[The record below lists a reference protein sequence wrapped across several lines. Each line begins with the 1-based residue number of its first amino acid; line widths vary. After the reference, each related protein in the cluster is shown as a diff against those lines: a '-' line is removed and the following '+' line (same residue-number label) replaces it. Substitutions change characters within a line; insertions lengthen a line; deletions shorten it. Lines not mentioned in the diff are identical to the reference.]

1 MRASA
6 ELFELIKSL
15 SKSEKR
21 FFKLHSALQSGE
33 KNYLRL
39 FDFVDSME
47 VYDEDE
53 VQRHFKGEKFIKHL
67 PSEKNHLYKLIL
79 KSLRSFHGENSVS
92 SILKQE
98 IKNIEILYNK
108 ALFHECS
115 KFLVRAKKLAIE
127 YEKFYYLFELINW
140 EKTLLEEAYEQGE
153 FTKDLDGLIR
163 EEMDV
168 LERLRNLAAY
178 HALYAKI
185 NYVFRSG
192 GYARTDEN
200 KAIVNEI
207 VNHPLIKGK
216 NTALSKRAASIC
228 YYTQGFCNMAGGDYA
243 TAIEKFRRVK
253 EILDALPHLRA
264 DLSKRYVRTLGNLSM
279 CLIDTSEINEAKQ
292 LIEEMRKLR
301 DTKGFDT
308 QDVQLSIFR
317 HCALA
322 DLQLCHKTGDFKK
335 GVRDVEA
342 MLRHLA
348 DYEGA
353 LHKEQELIF
362 FYQVAYIYF
371 GAGEFSK
378 ALHWI
383 NKLLNDNETTLRQD
397 IYSYVRLFNLV
408 IHYEMGHVDL
418 LEYTIKST
426 LRFLAKRQRAHDLE
440 RMIIDKFKK
449 LIRARST
456 AQKQEAFL
464 AFRNELRKFE
474 GSQSDVVLRFFD
486 FSKWLDAKIENI
498 SFAEMVRRTGS
509 H

>member
-21 FFKLHSALQSGE
+21 FFKLHSSLQNGE

-39 FDFVDSME
+39 FDFVDGME

-115 KFLVRAKKLAIE
+115 KFLLRAKKLAIE

-228 YYTQGFCNMAGGDYA
+228 FYTQGFCNMAGGDYA

-279 CLIDTSEINEAKQ
+279 CLIDTGDINGARQ

-322 DLQLCHKTGDFKK
+322 DLQVCHKTGDFHK
-335 GVRDVEA
+335 GVRDVEI

-348 DYEGA
+348 DYEGT

-362 FYQVAYIYF
+362 YYQVAYIYF
-371 GAGEFSK
+371 GAGEFGK

-383 NKLLNDNETTLRQD
+383 NKLLNDNESTLRQD

-440 RMIIDKFKK
+440 RMIIDNFKK
-449 LIRARST
+449 LIRARSM
-456 AQKQEAFL
+456 ADKQEVFL
-464 AFRNELRKFE
+464 SFRSGLRKFE

-486 FSKWLDAKIENI
+486 FSKWLDAKIENVP
-498 SFAEMVRRTGS
+498 FAEMVRRTGS

>member
-1 MRASA
+1 
-6 ELFELIKSL
+6 
-15 SKSEKR
+15 
-21 FFKLHSALQSGE
+21 
-33 KNYLRL
+33 
-39 FDFVDSME
+39 
-47 VYDEDE
+47 
-53 VQRHFKGEKFIKHL
+53 EKFIKHL

-115 KFLVRAKKLAIE
+115 KFLMRAKKLAIE

-178 HALYAKI
+178 HVLYSKI

-192 GYARTDEN
+192 GYARTEEN
-200 KAIVNEI
+200 KAIVDEI

-216 NTALSKRAASIC
+216 NTALSKRAATIC
-228 YYTQGFCNMAGGDYA
+228 YYTQGFCNMAGGDYK
-243 TAIEKFRRVK
+243 TAIEKFQKVK
-253 EILDALPHLRA
+253 DILDALPHLRA
-264 DLSKRYVRTLGNLSM
+264 DLSKRYIRTLGNMSM
-279 CLIDTSEINEAKQ
+279 CLIDTGDINQARTLIDQMRGLEA
-292 LIEEMRKLR
+292 
-301 DTKGFDT
+301 TAGFDT
-308 QDVQLSIFR
+308 NDVQLSIFR
-317 HCALA
+317 HCAIA
-322 DLQLCHKTGDFKK
+322 ELQICHKTGDFHK
-335 GVRDVEA
+335 GVKDVEL
-342 MLRHLA
+342 MLKHLA
-348 DYEGA
+348 DYEST

-362 FYQVAYIYF
+362 YYQVAYIYF

-378 ALHWI
+378 ALLWI
-383 NKLLNDNETTLRQD
+383 NKLLNDNENTLRQD

-408 IHYEMGHVDL
+408 IHYEMGHNDL

-440 RMIIDKFKK
+440 RMIIENFKK
-449 LIRARST
+449 LIRVRT
-456 AQKQEAFL
+456 QPEKQEAL
-464 AFRNELRKFE
+464 KAFRNDFKKFDD
-474 GSQSDVVLRFFD
+474 SQSAVVLRFFE
-486 FSKWLDAKIENI
+486 FSKWLDSKIENVP
-498 SFAEMVRRTGS
+498 FAQIVRRETSFEHG
-509 H
+509 